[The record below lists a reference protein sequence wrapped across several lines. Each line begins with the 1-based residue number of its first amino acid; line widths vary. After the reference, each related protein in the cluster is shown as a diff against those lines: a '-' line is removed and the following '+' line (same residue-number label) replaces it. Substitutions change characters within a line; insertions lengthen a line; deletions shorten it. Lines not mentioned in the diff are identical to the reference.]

1 MQSCFMLLFYGPK
14 PLPVGV
20 QLGQTCIAVIG
31 ERGGGK
37 EDQGHLVV
45 WKLSV
50 LANVSVNLVVEFG
63 YLHHKPQLLFQWT
76 VILS

>member
-37 EDQGHLVV
+37 EDQGHLV
-45 WKLSV
+45 
-50 LANVSVNLVVEFG
+50 
-63 YLHHKPQLLFQWT
+63 
-76 VILS
+76 I